1 MGRWT
6 GGQCVVVLLAD
17 GKKLRETTTA
27 SWSPHVNEIRS
38 SLLFPFFLSSFPLFS
53 FINYLLS
60 QITIMVHLASV
71 KNDDQ
76 VFDPKSRSVESIA
89 APQPDE
95 NDFYTNVYGSHFAA
109 DHLPQ
114 HEIPEREMPRQVAAR
129 MIKDELSLD
138 GNPKL
143 K

>member
-1 MGRWT
+1 
-6 GGQCVVVLLAD
+6 
-17 GKKLRETTTA
+17 
-27 SWSPHVNEIRS
+27 
-38 SLLFPFFLSSFPLFS
+38 
-53 FINYLLS
+53 
-60 QITIMVHLASV
+60 MVHLASV

-114 HEIPEREMPRQVAAR
+114 HEMPEREMPRQVAAR

>member
-1 MGRWT
+1 
-6 GGQCVVVLLAD
+6 
-17 GKKLRETTTA
+17 
-27 SWSPHVNEIRS
+27 
-38 SLLFPFFLSSFPLFS
+38 
-53 FINYLLS
+53 
-60 QITIMVHLASV
+60 MVHLASV
-71 KNDDQ
+71 QKDNE
-76 VFDPKSRSVESIA
+76 VFDPASRKFDTISEA
-89 APQPDE
+89 PDE

-114 HEIPEREMPRQVAAR
+114 HEMPEREMPRQIAAR